1 MPISAIL
8 LYEQVRGDLK
18 RLPRTFFFPPRP
30 PPFYPPS
37 SEVYKAVRRIYRATY
52 THNVYTHTHAHTSEL
67 VYVCMRAVVRR
78 HGIHRS
84 LPSACTH
91 YSRRT
96 CTKYLCTRTFL
107 PRTAH
112 VRARS
117 SPTNA
122 HKYRRASVRAS
133 MDTGVSCVCVC
144 VRRQLPTYHI
154 ETRAMLFFPSS
165 FFPPFFFSFLR
176 KDRSIYKA
184 VTNEP

>member
-18 RLPRTFFFPPRP
+18 RLPRTFFSP
-30 PPFYPPS
+30 PPPYPPS

-52 THNVYTHTHAHTSEL
+52 MHNVNTHARTLAHVSACIC
-67 VYVCMRAVVRR
+67 VCVCVCVCMRAVVR

-91 YSRRT
+91 YSKRT

-107 PRTAH
+107 PRSAR
-112 VRARS
+112 VCARS
-117 SPTNA
+117 SSTM

-133 MDTGVSCVCVC
+133 MDIG
-144 VRRQLPTYHI
+144 VRRPTP
-154 ETRAMLFFPSS
+154 RNARNALFPS
-165 FFPPFFFSFLR
+165 PPFFFLSFER
-176 KDRSIYKA
+176 IGRSIK
-184 VTNEP
+184 P